1 VGKHASG
8 LWHYR
13 LGDAEAPPARHGGQL
28 GLIQMKRGVL
38 VLLAVAGLASAAAA
52 AWTSGLV
59 ARHSSTPVAQ
69 ARPHSWVGSDR
80 IFITDAQNFQA
91 RAEGLLDH
99 DVKSVLNVTKRMRYG
114 EYRWDEKNV
123 PRGPMWVRVD
133 LTRQIIS
140 VFRDG
145 HEIGTAVILYGA
157 DEKETPVGVFPIQ
170 AKIRD
175 HKSITYDNAPMPY
188 TLRLTGDGV
197 SIHGSDVRWGR
208 ATHGCIGVPVEFA
221 HKLFDHVSKGDKVT
235 ILSDERSA

>member
-1 VGKHASG
+1 
-8 LWHYR
+8 
-13 LGDAEAPPARHGGQL
+13 
-28 GLIQMKRGVL
+28 MKRALVVVL
-38 VLLAVAGLASAAAA
+38 AIAGLASAAAA

-59 ARHSSTPVAQ
+59 DNRSPRPTAKAK
-69 ARPHSWVGSDR
+69 PHSWVGSDR

-99 DVKSVLNVTKRMRYG
+99 DVKSILNVTKRMQYG
-114 EYRWDEKNV
+114 EYRWDDKNV
-123 PRGPMWVRVD
+123 PHGPMWVRVD

-157 DEKETPVGVFPIQ
+157 DEKETPIGAFPIL
-170 AKIRD
+170 AKIKD
-175 HKSITYDNAPMPY
+175 HKSITYDSAPMPY

-221 HKLFDHVSKGDKVT
+221 HKLFDAVSKGDQVT
-235 ILSDERSA
+235 ILSDERTA